1 MPGQESDRGYTS
13 YTGSCS
19 VHGTLKRHISSGIDT
34 TIEDDV
40 FDDFS
45 TGAEIKENGGPG
57 FPIVTGMYLET
68 MQSVTY
74 SLYFPF
80 FEMNI

>member
-34 TIEDDV
+34 TMEDDV

-57 FPIVTGMYLET
+57 FPVITGICQYKTFLCVTFIL
-68 MQSVTY
+68 
-74 SLYFPF
+74 
-80 FEMNI
+80 